1 MFGRKPRLPIDLIL
15 RSEDSPPRCNHKEYL
30 EGWKKEM
37 EVAFEV
43 ALTKSTG
50 TKEKDVQRKLKSRL
64 CLGILEPGDKVLV
77 RNLSPRW
84 GPGKLRSFWE
94 HEVVEVIQRHENDV
108 TYTITTI
115 SRPEKVWRL
124 HRNMLMPVNH
134 ILQTVGDAPN
144 IYFMKVKPQKK
155 VKSAMRKEAIEK
167 DQRDLSNPSD
177 ASESDEEEL
186 ELTPR
191 VLLQLHSITPQ
202 VPKQRQF
209 ETSSRPNLKQTAP
222 KEVQLL
228 TSDLT
233 EEGADADFEVTEIS
247 TESSDKITAP
257 VYPTQNDNKTH
268 KSSSKITPVVLDT
281 TKNKTRVSKVIE
293 ITDMLKVSNIDKQSH
308 HRIKK

>member
-1 MFGRKPRLPIDLIL
+1 
-15 RSEDSPPRCNHKEYL
+15 
-30 EGWKKEM
+30 
-37 EVAFEV
+37 
-43 ALTKSTG
+43 
-50 TKEKDVQRKLKSRL
+50 
-64 CLGILEPGDKVLV
+64 
-77 RNLSPRW
+77 
-84 GPGKLRSFWE
+84 
-94 HEVVEVIQRHENDV
+94 
-108 TYTITTI
+108 
-115 SRPEKVWRL
+115 
-124 HRNMLMPVNH
+124 MLMSVNH
-134 ILQTVGDAPN
+134 ILQTVDDAPN
-144 IYFMKVKPQKK
+144 IFVMKVKPQKK
-155 VKSAMRKEAIEK
+155 VKSANRKEAIE
-167 DQRDLSNPSD
+167 QERRDLSNPSD

-202 VPKQRQF
+202 APKQRQF

-293 ITDMLKVSNIDKQSH
+293 ITDMLKVSNIDNQSH

>member
-1 MFGRKPRLPIDLIL
+1 M
-15 RSEDSPPRCNHKEYL
+15 S
-30 EGWKKEM
+30 
-37 EVAFEV
+37 
-43 ALTKSTG
+43 
-50 TKEKDVQRKLKSRL
+50 
-64 CLGILEPGDKVLV
+64 
-77 RNLSPRW
+77 
-84 GPGKLRSFWE
+84 
-94 HEVVEVIQRHENDV
+94 
-108 TYTITTI
+108 
-115 SRPEKVWRL
+115 
-124 HRNMLMPVNH
+124 VNH
-134 ILQTVGDAPN
+134 ILQTVDDAPN
-144 IYFMKVKPQKK
+144 IFVMKVKPQKK
-155 VKSAMRKEAIEK
+155 VKSANRKEAIE
-167 DQRDLSNPSD
+167 QERRDLSNPSD

-268 KSSSKITPVVLDT
+268 KSSSKITPIVLDT

-308 HRIKK
+308 HRIKKIIEILDTPELIVNKADQVLTTEALSTTKINRIKKVIQIQDPDSIPPNEPLAIRQTPINTSNV

>member
-15 RSEDSPPRCNHKEYL
+15 RSEDSPPRRNDKEYL
-30 EGWKKEM
+30 ESWKKEM

-84 GPGKLRSFWE
+84 GPGKLWSFWE

-115 SRPEKVWRL
+115 SRPEKVWTL

-191 VLLQLHSITPQ
+191 RLLQLHSIAPQ
-202 VPKQRQF
+202 VPKQR
-209 ETSSRPNLKQTAP
+209 
-222 KEVQLL
+222 
-228 TSDLT
+228 
-233 EEGADADFEVTEIS
+233 
-247 TESSDKITAP
+247 
-257 VYPTQNDNKTH
+257 
-268 KSSSKITPVVLDT
+268 
-281 TKNKTRVSKVIE
+281 
-293 ITDMLKVSNIDKQSH
+293 
-308 HRIKK
+308 